1 MTSVMMTKA
10 SNPSFPHFSII
21 TICLNNIEGLK
32 RTHKSLIGQSYT
44 SYEWIVIDGAS
55 NDGTSEYLAETGAV
69 WLSEKDKGLYDAMNK
84 GLDRASGSYVLF
96 LNAGDALYDSGV
108 LQEVSKFD
116 ADIIYGDALEMTRV
130 KYANDPSYIDALFAC
145 HQSIYYKR
153 HTIGSLR
160 YDLRYV
166 IAADYLFT
174 YECLGR
180 AKSLRYMPKVL
191 SEVEPNGLSQKRAKQ
206 GRMDLYA
213 IREKYNICSGLSNKS
228 IFMKQCVSAA
238 LKLYAPAL
246 YWALKSFKKNRTLR
260 A

>member
-10 SNPSFPHFSII
+10 RKPSPHFSII

-32 RTHKSLIGQSYT
+32 RTHQSLLDQSYT
-44 SYEWIVIDGAS
+44 NYEWIVIDGDS
-55 NDGTSEYLAETGAV
+55 NDGTSAYLTGTDAIWV
-69 WLSEKDKGLYDAMNK
+69 SEKDNGLYDAMNK
-84 GLDRASGSYVLF
+84 GLDLANGSFVLF
-96 LNAGDALYDSGV
+96 LNAGDTLHDSSV
-108 LQEVSKFD
+108 LQQVSQFD
-116 ADIIYGDALEMTRV
+116 DDIVYGDALEMTRV

-153 HTIGSLR
+153 HIIGSLR
-160 YDLRYV
+160 YDLLYA

-174 YECLGR
+174 YECLAR
-180 AKSLRYMPKVL
+180 AKSLHYIPKVL
-191 SEVEPNGLSQKRAKQ
+191 SHVEPNGLSQKRAKQ

-213 IREKYNICSGLSNKS
+213 IREKYNICSRLSNKS

-238 LKLYAPAL
+238 LKRYAPAL
-246 YWALKSFKKNRTLR
+246 YWALNSFKKNRTLP